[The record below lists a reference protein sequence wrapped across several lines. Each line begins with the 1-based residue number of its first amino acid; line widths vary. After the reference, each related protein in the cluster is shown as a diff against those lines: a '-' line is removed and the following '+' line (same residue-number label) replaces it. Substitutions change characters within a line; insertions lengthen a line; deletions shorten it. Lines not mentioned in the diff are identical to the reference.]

1 MPDSPDDPR
10 PLVAAALPRWAV
22 ALALVALLG
31 LAWAARTSNRAQ
43 VFTPDGVVLGEF
55 DPYYHVWRVF
65 QTLRD
70 YPSVPVFDPAM
81 NTPKGAVVIW
91 PPLFDLGLATAAR
104 LAGRGPDDVEAVERL
119 AAHVPPLLGA
129 LSVLPVFFLAR
140 RLLGDSRWALLA
152 TTVFAFTPIH
162 VWYSRLG
169 FVDHHVAVTLAQ
181 ALMLLA
187 FLRGLDVF
195 RDGPAVGAGARAAAV
210 GAGVATLV
218 FGLLVWNGFV
228 FFVFLLDL
236 ALLGALWVERER
248 AGSRLWLLGLASH
261 LPAALLVIPFV
272 RQVVARSGQP
282 FSPLTLSWLE
292 VVALLACAAVC
303 GLEGLRRAAAGRG
316 LSARARQAV
325 LALPLAAAALAVL
338 PFLPRLAQGF
348 EWLTASDTFMASV
361 VESGSSLVTGGQL
374 DFVHPYAWLTGFYL
388 AMPVALILLLGDVR
402 RAGGRDLGR
411 LLLLVAGGLL
421 FVMSVVQRR
430 FGEPFAPLQA
440 VLAAD
445 LLRRL
450 AAAVTARVKARPA
463 PGPEPATRRERRA
476 AKARREAP
484 PAPAAGSA
492 SQALPLAA
500 VAVGLALLL
509 AFATSLDTYAQAAV
523 ADGRYAAENRADLL
537 KLARELERREGATPV
552 GVARR
557 EGILT
562 HWDLG
567 HRALYVTHAPVVAN
581 NFGLHIGQDSWEDA
595 ARFFLLQDEAEAVK
609 LLEARQARFVVTDWD
624 LNMARLLVGYVGGR
638 PEEHFETVRDAQG
651 NGTVMKPAFTRTLY
665 FRLGSRHAGSQ
676 GVSEY
681 PGGRKQA
688 IEALH
693 HFRLLFESA
702 AREPVRALRIY
713 ERVAGARLVV
723 RAAPPQGLRLSYEWR
738 SPEGQPHRWRVAVEP
753 RDGQVE
759 AVLPYSSELA
769 SAGQQ
774 GAWRIEDAQGRA
786 SELRVSEADVQSG
799 ATVTLD
805 WPSPP
810 SSPPSS

>member
-1 MPDSPDDPR
+1 MSP
-10 PLVAAALPRWAV
+10 AAPSDTTGWPRWAV

-70 YPSVPVFDPAM
+70 YPRVPVFDPAM
-81 NTPKGAVVIW
+81 NFPKGAVVIW
-91 PPLFDLGLATAAR
+91 PPLFDLGIATAAR
-104 LAGRGPDDVEAVERL
+104 LAGLGPGDVEAVERL
-119 AAHVPPLLGA
+119 ACHVPPLLGA

-140 RLLGDSRWALLA
+140 RLLGDPRWALLA
-152 TTVFAFTPIH
+152 TAVFAFTPIH
-162 VWYSRLG
+162 AWYSRLG

-181 ALMLLA
+181 VLMLLA
-187 FLRGLDVF
+187 FLRGIDAF
-195 RDGPAVGAGARAAAV
+195 RDGASAGAGRRLAAV
-210 GAGVATLV
+210 AAGAASLAL
-218 FGLLVWNGFV
+218 GLLVWNGFV

-236 ALLGALWVERER
+236 ALLAALVVERDRE
-248 AGSRLWLLGLASH
+248 GSRLWLLGLASH

-272 RQVVARSGQP
+272 REVVARSGQP

-292 VVALLACAAVC
+292 VVALAAFAAVC
-303 GLEGLRRAAAGRG
+303 GLDGLRRAARGRG
-316 LSARARQAV
+316 ASERAQRAV
-325 LALPLAAAALAVL
+325 LAGPLAGAGLVL
-338 PFLPRLAQGF
+338 LWFLPRLTQGF
-348 EWLTASDTFMASV
+348 QWLAASDTFMASV
-361 VESGSSLVTGGQL
+361 VESGSSLVTNGQL
-374 DFVHPYAWLTGFYL
+374 DLVHPFAWLTGFYL
-388 AMPVALILLLGDVR
+388 AMPVALLLLLGDVR
-402 RAGGRDLGR
+402 RAGGRDPAR

-421 FVMSVVQRR
+421 FTMSVVQRR

-450 AAAVTARVKARPA
+450 AAALTARLQARPA

-476 AKARREAP
+476 ARAKREAAS
-484 PAPAAGSA
+484 APAGAGGPA
-492 SQALPLAA
+492 SQALPVAA
-500 VAVGLALLL
+500 VAVGLALLG
-509 AFATSLDTYAQAAV
+509 AFATSLDTYGEAAR

-537 KLARELERREGATPV
+537 KLARELDRREGPTPV

-562 HWDLG
+562 QWDLG

-595 ARFFLLQDEAEAVK
+595 ARFFLMQDEAEAVK

-624 LNMARLLVGYVGGR
+624 LNMAQLLVGYVGGR
-638 PEEHFETVRDAQG
+638 PGDYFEAVRDAQG
-651 NGTVMKPAFTRTLY
+651 SGTVMKPAFTRTLY
-665 FRLGSRHAGSQ
+665 FRMGSRHAGSL

-681 PGGRKQA
+681 PGGKKQV
-688 IEALH
+688 IEPLH
-693 HFRLLFESA
+693 HFRLLFETS
-702 AREPVRALRIY
+702 AREPVRALRVY

-723 RAAPPQGLRLSYEWR
+723 RGAPPAGLRVSYEWR
-738 SPEGQPHRWRVAVEP
+738 SPEGQPHRWVAAAEV
-753 RDGQVE
+753 RDGRAE
-759 AVLPYSSELA
+759 AVLPYSSELP

-774 GAWRIEDAQGRA
+774 GAWRVEGPDGRA
-786 SELRVSEADVQSG
+786 AELRVSEADVQSG
-799 ATVTLD
+799 GTVTLD
-805 WPSPP
+805 WPAR
-810 SSPPSS
+810 

>member
-1 MPDSPDDPR
+1 MSAERTETVTRPSTPR
-10 PLVAAALPRWAV
+10 LAV
-22 ALALVALLG
+22 ALALLALLG

-55 DPYYHVWRVF
+55 DPYYHLWRVF

-70 YPSVPVFDPAM
+70 YPRVPVFDPAM
-81 NTPKGAVVIW
+81 NHPKGAVVIW
-91 PPLFDLGLATAAR
+91 PPLFDLAVATAAR
-104 LAGRGPDDVEAVERL
+104 LAGHGPGDVDAVERL
-119 AAHVPPLLGA
+119 AARVPPALGA
-129 LSVLPVFFLAR
+129 LSVLPVFFLSR
-140 RLLGDSRWALLA
+140 RLLGDPRWALLA
-152 TTVFAFTPIH
+152 TAVFAFTPIH

-181 ALMLLA
+181 VLMLLA
-187 FLRGLDVF
+187 FLWGLRLF
-195 RDGPAVGAGARAAAV
+195 RAGAVAGGARRGVAVTAA
-210 GAGVATLV
+210 VATLLL
-218 FGLLVWNGFV
+218 GLLVWNGFI
-228 FFVFLLDL
+228 FFVFVLDV
-236 ALLGALWVERER
+236 ALLAALWAERVQ

-272 RQVVARSGQP
+272 LPIVERSGQP

-292 VVALLACAAVC
+292 VVALLAFAALC
-303 GLEGLRRAAAGRG
+303 GLEGLRR
-316 LSARARQAV
+316 SSPARALPAGTRKAA
-325 LALPLAAAALAVL
+325 LALPLAAGLAVAL
-338 PFLPRLAQGF
+338 LYLPRLAQGF

-402 RAGGRDLGR
+402 RAGGRDPGR

-421 FVMSVVQRR
+421 FAMSVLQRR

-450 AAAVTARVKARPA
+450 YLAVSEKVRARPA
-463 PGPEPATRRERRA
+463 AAPAPATRRERRA
-476 AKARREAP
+476 GKARRETAP
-484 PAPAAGSA
+484 PAEPERAAN
-492 SQALPLAA
+492 AA
-500 VAVGLALLL
+500 VAGALAVGLLVAA
-509 AFATSLDTYAQAAV
+509 AFATAFGTYGEAAA

-537 KLARELERREGATPV
+537 RLARELDRREGPTPM

-557 EGILT
+557 EAVLT

-581 NFGLHIGQDSWEDA
+581 NFGLHIGQDSWQDA
-595 ARFFLLQDEAEAVK
+595 ARFFLMQDEAEALA
-609 LLEARQARFVVTDWD
+609 LLQARRVRFVVTDWD
-624 LNMARLLVGYVGGR
+624 LGMAQLLVGYVGGS
-638 PEEHFETVRDAQG
+638 PGDYFETVRDGQG
-651 NGTVMKPAFTRTLY
+651 TGTIMKPAFTRTLY

-681 PGGRKQA
+681 PGGRQQP

-693 HFRLLFESA
+693 HFRLLFETA

-713 ERVAGARLVV
+713 ERVAGARLAVNG
-723 RAAPPQGLRLSYEWR
+723 APAGGLRLSYEWR
-738 SPEGQPHRWRVAVEP
+738 TPEGQAHRWRAAVEA
-753 RDGQVE
+753 RGGRVE
-759 AVLPYSSELA
+759 TVLPYSSELP

-774 GAWRIEDAQGRA
+774 GAWRIEGPDGRTT
-786 SELRVSEADVQSG
+786 ELRVSEADVQSG
-799 ATVTLD
+799 ATVRLD
-805 WPSPP
+805 WPARVP
-810 SSPPSS
+810 

>member
-1 MPDSPDDPR
+1 MPGTRDEGRPPLPADP
-10 PLVAAALPRWAV
+10 VVPRWAV
-22 ALALVALLG
+22 ALALAALLG
-31 LAWAARTSNRAQ
+31 LAWVARTSNRAQ
-43 VFTPDGVVLGEF
+43 VFTADGVVLGEF

-70 YPSVPVFDPAM
+70 YPHVPVFDPAI

-91 PPLFDLGLATAAR
+91 PPLFDLGIASAAR
-104 LAGRGPDDVEAVERL
+104 LAGHGPDDVDAVERL
-119 AAHVPPLLGA
+119 ASHVPPLLGA

-140 RLLGDSRWALLA
+140 RLLGDPRWALLA
-152 TTVFAFTPIH
+152 TAVFAFTPIH

-187 FLRGLDVF
+187 FLWGIDVF
-195 RDGPAVGAGARAAAV
+195 RDGAGAGAGARLAAAAA
-210 GAGVATLV
+210 GAATLV
-218 FGLLVWNGFV
+218 LGLLVWNGFV

-248 AGSRLWLLGLASH
+248 AGSRLWRLGLVSH
-261 LPAALLVIPFV
+261 LPAALAVVPFV

-292 VVALLACAAVC
+292 VVALLAFAAVC
-303 GLEGLRRAAAGRG
+303 GRDGLRRLALARG
-316 LSARARQAV
+316 ASARVRQAV
-325 LALPLAAAALAVL
+325 VVVPLAAALLALL
-338 PFLPRLAQGF
+338 PFLPRLSQGF
-348 EWLTASDTFMASV
+348 QWLTASDTFMASV

-430 FGEPFAPLQA
+430 FGEPFAPLQG

-450 AAAVTARVKARPA
+450 AATVVARLQVRPA
-463 PGPEPATRRERRA
+463 TSPEPATRRERRA
-476 AKARREAP
+476 AKGKREAA
-484 PAPAAGSA
+484 PAPSPASA
-492 SQALPLAA
+492 SQGLPAAA
-500 VAVGLALLL
+500 VAVGLALLG
-509 AFATSLDTYAQAAV
+509 AFATSLDTYGESAL
-523 ADGRYAAENRADLL
+523 ADGRYAAENRSDLMR
-537 KLARELERREGATPV
+537 LARELDRREGPTPL

-595 ARFFLLQDEAEAVK
+595 ARFFLLQDEDQAVK

-624 LNMARLLVGYVGGR
+624 LNMAQLLVGYVGGR
-638 PEEHFETVRDAQG
+638 PEEYFETVRDGQG
-651 NGTVMKPAFTRTLY
+651 TGTIMKPAFTRTLY

-681 PGGRKQA
+681 PGGQRQM
-688 IEALH
+688 IEPLH
-693 HFRLLFESA
+693 HFRLLFDTT
-702 AREPVRALRIY
+702 ARQPVRALRTY

-723 RAAPPQGLRLSYEWR
+723 RGAPPAGLRLSYEWR
-738 SPEGQPHRWRVAVEP
+738 SPEGQPHRWRAAAEA

-759 AVLPYSSELA
+759 TILPYSSELP
-769 SAGQQ
+769 SVGHQS
-774 GAWRIEDAQGRA
+774 AWRIEGPDGRA
-786 SELRVSEADVQSG
+786 TDLRVSEAEVQSG
-799 ATVTLD
+799 ATVRLD
-805 WPSPP
+805 WPPR
-810 SSPPSS
+810 